1 MTGYDLIPCPFCGEK
16 AVFIDDGDVGNPLSI
31 ECASGWLECLGHT
44 HLYPRAALNEL
55 IIKWNTRPRMAA
67 KDKQL
72 ATKDEGL
79 DAALKYQLALS
90 GGITELSGKLKIA
103 RAALEFQRN
112 QIGSD
117 MEALHKQLR
126 HSIEVSPHG
135 NREYIA
141 LQCRL
146 QSAQEAL
153 AKLDEADKPKGCNQC
168 PHAVG
173 DIYERDCC
181 YPGCVK

>member
-1 MTGYDLIPCPFCGEK
+1 MADYDLIPCPFCGEK
-16 AVFIDDGDVGNPLSI
+16 AVFMDAGDVGNPLSI

-44 HLYPRAALNEL
+44 HLYPRQALNEL
-55 IIKWNTRPRMAA
+55 IIKWNTRPRMAS

-72 ATKDEGL
+72 STKDEGL
-79 DAALKYQLALS
+79 DAALKYQL
-90 GGITELSGKLKIA
+90 ELSTTITAQAGQLKIA
-103 RAALEFQRN
+103 RVALEFQRD

-117 MEALHKQLR
+117 MEALRKRLHPK
-126 HSIEVSPHG
+126 VSPHG
-135 NREYIA
+135 NHDYIA

-146 QSAQEAL
+146 QSVQEAL

-173 DIYERDCC
+173 DIYERDCG
-181 YPGCVK
+181 YPDCVN